1 MIRFSFLS
9 ILIGVVGLVAVSS
22 AVFAGVLGLD
32 NNPGWGR
39 LRIAVLICGIL
50 MVMGAGFFFL
60 FKDRLYRSLE
70 WIRPLLGNISTATR
84 KPGAGTAGFL
94 KRYRFLTPV
103 VTFVILLY
111 IWLISSGTW
120 TSWISPTRYYANLAR
135 GFRYGNLHIPTRPDP
150 RLLELPNPYDPSM
163 RGAIEFPPD
172 ISLYNGHYY
181 LYWGPVPSLI
191 LLALQPV
198 YHGRIGD
205 LFLVFGFVCGIF
217 LFQVSL
223 ATLVWDRFFNTLPR
237 WILSMSV
244 LLMGLAGPTPFIL
257 NNFYS
262 ARIYEA
268 AITGGQFFL
277 IGGLLVAWTVFD
289 GQSSPWRLALASTL
303 WVLAIGTRFILLIPT
318 GLLSLL
324 LVAWIVKRRSSMNK
338 NVVGVISVTLPL
350 LFGIACLG
358 WYNWARFGSV
368 VESGLYYQLAGWNIQ
383 ESYGDLMDVRNI
395 AQNIYNYLFNPF
407 LVDAQFP
414 FLFLDVGRQEPA
426 FSFLPPRPIY
436 ASQYITG
443 LIYLTPF
450 CLYAFVAM
458 KIMSPDR
465 VVGRNDPSPLKW
477 ISLALSGS
485 SLAAFGFL
493 MMFFWGAMRYMVDFM
508 PSLMLLA
515 VIGYWQGSRAL
526 SGQPGHDRLYHAMG
540 IVLSLASILISF
552 LVGVSI
558 NDARFIVLHWFSN

>member
-1 MIRFSFLS
+1 M
-9 ILIGVVGLVAVSS
+9 
-22 AVFAGVLGLD
+22 
-32 NNPGWGR
+32 
-39 LRIAVLICGIL
+39 VLICGIL
-50 MVMGAGFFFL
+50 MVMGAGFSLRFNDWL
-60 FKDRLYRSLE
+60 KRGLERIRS
-70 WIRPLLGNISTATR
+70 WLGSISTVAR
-84 KPGAGTAGFL
+84 KPGTGTAGFL
-94 KRYRFLTPV
+94 KRYRFITPA
-103 VTFVILLY
+103 VTFVVLLY
-111 IWLISSGTW
+111 IWLVSSGTW
-120 TSWISPTRYYANLAR
+120 TSWVSPTRYYANLAR
-135 GFRYGNLHIPTRPDP
+135 GFRNGNLYLPTRPDP
-150 RLLELPNPYDPSM
+150 RLLELSNPYDPSM
-163 RGAIEFPPD
+163 RGAIEIPPD
-172 ISLYNGHYY
+172 ITLYNGHYY

-217 LFQVSL
+217 LFQVTL
-223 ATLVWDRFFNTLPR
+223 AALIWDRFFNTLPR
-237 WILSMSV
+237 WILTMSV

-277 IGGLLVAWTVFD
+277 IGGLLIAWTVVD
-289 GQSSPWRLALASTL
+289 GQSSSWRLALASTF
-303 WVLAIGTRFILLIPT
+303 WALAIGTRFLLLIPA
-318 GLLSLL
+318 GILALL
-324 LVAWIVKRRSSMNK
+324 LVVWIAKMQSSMNK
-338 NVVGVISVTLPL
+338 NLVGVISAILPL
-350 LFGIACLG
+350 VLGLACLG

-368 VESGLYYQLAGWNIQ
+368 TESGLYYQLAGWNIQ

-414 FLFLDVGRQEPA
+414 FLLLDAGRQESV
-426 FSFLPPRPIY
+426 FSFLPPLPIY

-443 LIYLTPF
+443 LFYLAPF
-450 CLYAFVAM
+450 FLYAFAAM
-458 KIMSPDR
+458 KIMIPTNA
-465 VVGRNDPSPLKW
+465 VGRDDPSPLKW

-515 VIGYWQGSRAL
+515 VIGYWQGSRAF
-526 SGQPGHDRLYHAMG
+526 SGQSGLDRLYHALG
-540 IVLSLASILISF
+540 IVLSLASILVSF

-558 NDARFIVLHWFSN
+558 NDARFVVLHWFSY